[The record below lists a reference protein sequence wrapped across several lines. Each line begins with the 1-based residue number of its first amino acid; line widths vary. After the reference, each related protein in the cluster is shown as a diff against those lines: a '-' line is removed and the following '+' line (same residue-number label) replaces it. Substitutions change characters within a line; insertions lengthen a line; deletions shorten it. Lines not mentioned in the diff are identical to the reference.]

1 MYNILLN
8 KCLLCTTQNNPGPE
22 NSWTRNI
29 LRGKW
34 FPKKKEKKRQ
44 TCRTATCAS
53 RSKKEKKKD
62 KLVGPPLALRG
73 QKYVSNKP

>member
-34 FPKKKEKKRQ
+34 FQK
-44 TCRTATCAS
+44 
-53 RSKKEKKKD
+53 KKEKKKD
-62 KLVGPPLALRG
+62 KLVGPRLAHRG
-73 QKYVSNKP
+73 QKVILFPRQL